1 MNDKQLS
8 SAQRLARIFS
18 KTSCRRRTKL
28 PNDGDDDDAKKVS
41 SSTEMNPLIVTLKIK
56 SIIRDN
62 PGVFDC
68 RGVGQVRFLNATCGL
83 SDRVEEGPTYSGCL
97 SCVNLIS

>member
-8 SAQRLARIFS
+8 SAQRLAQIFS
-18 KTSCRRRTKL
+18 KTSCRRRPTL
-28 PNDGDDDDAKKVS
+28 PNDGDVDDDAKKVA
-41 SSTEMNPLIVTLKIK
+41 SSTEMKPLIVTLKIK

-68 RGVGQVRFLNATCGL
+68 RDTG
-83 SDRVEEGPTYSGCL
+83 
-97 SCVNLIS
+97 